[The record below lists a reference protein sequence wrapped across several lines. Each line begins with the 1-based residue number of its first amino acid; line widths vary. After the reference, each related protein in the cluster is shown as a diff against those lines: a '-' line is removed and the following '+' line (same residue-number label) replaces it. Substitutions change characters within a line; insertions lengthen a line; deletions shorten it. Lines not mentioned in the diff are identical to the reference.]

1 MRRESDF
8 LTYVDHAGRYAD
20 FHALRH
26 TAASELVASGV
37 PLKTAADILGHKTLA
52 MTMEVYSHTLLP
64 ERASAMRQAFP
75 SRKAVTQSQA
85 G

>member
-1 MRRESDF
+1 MPSTSDAP
-8 LTYVDHAGRYAD
+8 LAD
-20 FHALRH
+20 DDPDA
-26 TAASELVASGV
+26 V
-37 PLKTAADILGHKTLA
+37 ADILGHKTLA

-75 SRKAVTQSQA
+75 SQKAAIQSQA